1 MIYRIGIFLENETI
15 ISNQAFRV
23 VDEKTAESEWYQRA
37 CEANGKVIWDY
48 LPYLK
53 SGQEKSGLALAR
65 MLHSKKG
72 ENVGVLAIYLQQEWL
87 DHLLQNRNGESYLF
101 LNAEEVVSSAGDEE
115 LNVDEVRQLLADAD
129 TEEYQTQVK
138 INGEEFILTC
148 VKAVQDHVEDQ
159 LSIVSVRRVSEIL
172 KEDQEQNRRS
182 LAFLFGS
189 YAAIL
194 CLIALFAWS
203 YNRKVEKFKSQ
214 MQKASEGNFEL
225 VEHIGGTD
233 EISQLY
239 EYLNTMI
246 LQIRQL
252 LAEVYREKIHAEQL
266 KNKQKDAEFKMLT
279 SQINP
284 HFLYNTLETIRMK
297 ARINQQYEIEDLVKM
312 LGKLLRSSIQAGV
325 EETTIGEE
333 VELVECYLKIQQYRF
348 GQRLNYRIE
357 VEEGLD
363 KQPILPLVLQPMA
376 ENAIIHGLE
385 EKMDDGHM
393 EITITRYDDEI
404 RMVIED
410 DGPGIPADK
419 LAEIREDLKSRR
431 VKGRH
436 IGISNVHQRLVM
448 RYGEAYGVS
457 IESEAGGKTRVILR
471 LPYQK
476 NE

>member
-1 MIYRIGIFLENETI
+1 
-15 ISNQAFRV
+15 
-23 VDEKTAESEWYQRA
+23 
-37 CEANGKVIWDY
+37 
-48 LPYLK
+48 
-53 SGQEKSGLALAR
+53 
-65 MLHSKKG
+65 
-72 ENVGVLAIYLQQEWL
+72 
-87 DHLLQNRNGESYLF
+87 
-101 LNAEEVVSSAGDEE
+101 
-115 LNVDEVRQLLADAD
+115 
-129 TEEYQTQVK
+129 
-138 INGEEFILTC
+138 

-182 LAFLFGS
+182 LAILFGS
-189 YAAIL
+189 NAAIL

-448 RYGEAYGVS
+448 RYGEAYGVT
-457 IESEAGGKTRVILR
+457 IESEIGCKTRVILR

-476 NE
+476 NK